1 MLIQI
6 RHKPILSF
14 PVRLQ
19 FLYLLFKHSIRHFS
33 PAPSYLASSQTH
45 NHIEVGFFSFTPFA
59 HSRTPFDI
67 GGWQFA
73 YTRKSW
79 DIQNFTTKIQFIF
92 CFPVHTHIFI
102 TFGVSYNGVSSFSL
116 FIQGYLCFAFFFFL
130 LFLSHF
136 LSFFRNSVYRWSYLS
151 CWILDRELPRRRRL
165 FLETGTR

>member
-45 NHIEVGFFSFTPFA
+45 HHIEVGFFSFTPFA

-67 GGWQFA
+67 GGRQFA

-79 DIQNFTTKIQFIF
+79 DIQNFTTKIRFIF

-102 TFGVSYNGVSSFSL
+102 TFGLSYNGVYSFSL
-116 FIQGYLCFAFFFFL
+116 FIQGYLCFAFSFFCFPFSFPFFFSQ
-130 LFLSHF
+130 FS
-136 LSFFRNSVYRWSYLS
+136 
-151 CWILDRELPRRRRL
+151 I
-165 FLETGTR
+165 